1 MLTGFHSRC
10 TVFQRLLFLPLLLVS
25 TAFCQPPANGSLST
39 SGRMQLNVV
48 VSAKGDGTPVANL
61 QQQDFTLLDNKV
73 ARPIQSFRGLSNDQ
87 QPIQV
92 ILLLDAVNISFQNLA
107 YERDEISK
115 FLRADGGKLALPT
128 TLAIFKDTG
137 TQMQQGFSRDGNALS
152 EDLNKYVIGLRD
164 IRRSTGVYGADERF
178 QLSINTLERL
188 AEQEAAV
195 PGRKLILWVSPGW
208 PLLSG
213 PGVQLSHTQ
222 QDQLFSTIVALSTKL
237 RQANVTLYSVDSL
250 GVAEPLDR
258 VTYFQEFTKGV
269 AKPKQTFIGNL
280 GLQVLAVQSGGLA
293 LNSSDVRTSLNKCIA
308 DTTAYYQ
315 LTFDTQRA
323 DQRDEYHHLEIRL
336 AKPDMVGRT
345 RDGYY
350 AQP

>member
-1 MLTGFHSRC
+1 MLTGFR
-10 TVFQRLLFLPLLLVS
+10 RYRPLILPLLLVS
-25 TAFCQPPANGSLST
+25 TAFCQQPAAGSLST
-39 SGRMQLNVV
+39 SGRIELNVV
-48 VSAKGDGTPVANL
+48 VTGKAGGDPIANL
-61 QQQDFTLLDNKV
+61 PQQDFTLLDNKV
-73 ARPIQSFRGLSNDQ
+73 ARPLEGFHAVASDQ
-87 QPIQV
+87 QQPTQV
-92 ILLLDAVNISFQNLA
+92 ILLLDAVNISYQNLA

-115 FLRADGGKLALPT
+115 FLRADGGKLVLPT

-137 TQMQQGFSRDGNALS
+137 TQVQQGVSRDGNALS

-164 IRRSTGVYGADERF
+164 IRRSSGVYGAGERL
-178 QLSINTLERL
+178 QLSISTLQRL

-213 PGVQLSHTQ
+213 PGIQLSSADQ
-222 QDQLFSTIVALSTKL
+222 QRLFSTIVALSTKL
-237 RQANVTLYSVDSL
+237 RQANITLYSVDSL
-250 GVAEPLDR
+250 GVAEPLER
-258 VTYFQEFTKGV
+258 VDYYQQFTKGV

-293 LNSSDVRTSLNKCIA
+293 LNSSDVPASLSKCIA
-308 DTTAYYQ
+308 DTAAYYQ
-315 LTFDTQRA
+315 ITFDTQRA
-323 DQRDEYHHLEIRL
+323 DQPDEYHHLEIRL
-336 AKPDMVGRT
+336 GKPDLVART